1 MQTLFEKL
9 KPKFKK
15 KLESQEN
22 EKLTIIIKNQLNLYT
37 LPGQLPYATVFDMQ
51 VFFNEK
57 TDPSEFFK

>member
-1 MQTLFEKL
+1 MQSLLEKL

-15 KLESQEN
+15 RLESQEN
-22 EKLTIIIKNQLNLYT
+22 EKLTFFIKNQLNLYT

-57 TDPSEFFK
+57 KDPSEFFK